1 MLLQGAREQYIG
13 IIDATEHAKM
23 TMHQVTHQ
31 QMIMYQSFLNGS
43 VAGSFPVLLCPRQQI
58 KLR

>member
-23 TMHQVTHQ
+23 TMHQVTPQ
-31 QMIMYQSFLNGS
+31 QMIMTFCINHFLMIAWLEAS
-43 VAGSFPVLLCPRQQI
+43 LCYCTHVSR
-58 KLR
+58 